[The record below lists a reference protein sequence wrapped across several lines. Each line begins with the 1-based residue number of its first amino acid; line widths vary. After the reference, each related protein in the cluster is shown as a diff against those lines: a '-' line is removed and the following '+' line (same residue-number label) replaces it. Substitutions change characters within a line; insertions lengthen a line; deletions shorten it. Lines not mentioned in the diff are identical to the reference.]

1 MNLRWDQKVLIP
13 GVFQQLLHPL
23 ITHRIVILRE
33 GWKKGAQR
41 DFFNYPAAYFW
52 RFFFQDQL
60 NAKKFME
67 CSNRVNYHHKLTN
80 LPMTIIDIPLC
91 PSSVPKN
98 LFGVSCTNGQQTT
111 ENNIPQNFFFAVH
124 KSLGYFFLYSEHQ

>member
-1 MNLRWDQKVLIP
+1 M
-13 GVFQQLLHPL
+13 
-23 ITHRIVILRE
+23 
-33 GWKKGAQR
+33 KKGSSKGIFSTTR
-41 DFFNYPAAYFW
+41 PHIFED
-52 RFFFQDQL
+52 FFFQDQL

-124 KSLGYFFLYSEHQ
+124 KSLGYFFYPLSINKNPIKSKTETLCRRTKKCFSKKIFYIA